1 MRGNLILIEGLDRSG
16 KSTQATILAEKL
28 DAELIKFPDRS
39 TPIGQIINRY
49 LVDRDFHLP
58 DQAAHLLFSANR
70 WELANSLVESLQ
82 AGKNIVMDRYI
93 YSGIAYSLAKK
104 GAEMDSYEWL
114 YGPDRGL
121 PKPDL
126 TLFLT
131 ISLEEL
137 SSRKGYGEERY
148 EQLEFQSNVKECFLK
163 ILDSSDPTIAIVDV
177 DGLSIDEVTGK
188 LWSEIH
194 IRGLDQ
200 SSNNKIT
207 YFQ

>member
-1 MRGNLILIEGLDRSG
+1 
-16 KSTQATILAEKL
+16 
-28 DAELIKFPDRS
+28 
-39 TPIGQIINRY
+39 
-49 LVDRDFHLP
+49 
-58 DQAAHLLFSANR
+58 
-70 WELANSLVESLQ
+70 
-82 AGKNIVMDRYI
+82 
-93 YSGIAYSLAKK
+93 
-104 GAEMDSYEWL
+104 MDSHEWL

-148 EQLEFQSNVKECFLK
+148 EQLEFQSKVKECFLK

-177 DGLSIDEVTGK
+177 DGLLIDEVTGK